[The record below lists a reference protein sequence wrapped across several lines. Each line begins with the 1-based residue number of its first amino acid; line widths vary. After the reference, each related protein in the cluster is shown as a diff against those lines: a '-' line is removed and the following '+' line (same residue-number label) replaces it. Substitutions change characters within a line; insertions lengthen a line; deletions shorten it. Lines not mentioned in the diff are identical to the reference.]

1 MPSSRPTAA
10 VLRVAG
16 LTVERDDAFPLR
28 DVSWE
33 IRRGENWVILGAN
46 GSGKTS
52 LIGAMTAYIAP
63 SAGEIHLLGNE
74 YGRSE
79 WREVRKLFGLVS
91 SAIHQHLWDRESAV
105 RTVAS
110 GKYAAFG
117 PWSQPDTADLERAR
131 GLLDRLQAGSIAER
145 PWRVLSQGE
154 RQRVLIARAL
164 MAEPALLLLDE
175 PCAGL
180 DPVARERLLRVIDR
194 VAATS
199 QACVVLVTHH
209 VEEIVPAFSHVLL
222 LKAGSVLAAGPKR
235 SVLTSELLSDAY
247 QSPVEVSWRGETCEL
262 SLREPSDA

>member
-1 MPSSRPTAA
+1 VSHATTPA
-10 VLRVAG
+10 VLRVSG
-16 LTVERDDAFPLR
+16 LTIERDEGFPLKEISWQ
-28 DVSWE
+28 VSA
-33 IRRGENWVILGAN
+33 GENWAILGAN

-63 SAGEIHLLGNE
+63 SAGSIELLGHE

-91 SAIHQHLWDRESAV
+91 SAIHQHLWDRESAA

-117 PWSQPDTADLERAR
+117 PWSQPDAADLEEAQR
-131 GLLDRLQAGSIAER
+131 LLHEMQAGAIVER

-164 MAEPALLLLDE
+164 MAKPALLLLDE

-194 VAATS
+194 VADRSEAS
-199 QACVVLVTHH
+199 VVLVTHH
-209 VEEIVPAFSHVLL
+209 VEEIVPALSHVLL
-222 LKAGSVLAAGPKR
+222 LKSGQVLAAGPKR
-235 SVLTSELLSDAY
+235 EVVTSALLSEAY
-247 QSPVEVSWRGETCEL
+247 ESPVQVTWHGESCAL
-262 SLREPSDA
+262 SSS

>member
-1 MPSSRPTAA
+1 MPASNTHTS
-10 VLRVAG
+10 VLRVEG
-16 LTVERDDAFPLR
+16 LSVERDDAFPLR
-28 DVSWE
+28 DVSWQ
-33 IRRGENWVILGAN
+33 ILPGENWAILGAN

-52 LIGAMTAYIAP
+52 LLGAMTAYIAP
-63 SAGEIHLLGNE
+63 SAGNIELLGHE

-91 SAIHQHLWDRESAV
+91 SAIHHHLWDRESAV

-117 PWSQPDTADLERAR
+117 PWSQPDAADLERAR
-131 GLLDRLQAGSIAER
+131 HLLDELSARAIAER

-164 MAEPALLLLDE
+164 MAQPALLLLDE

-199 QACVVLVTHH
+199 AACVVLVTHH
-209 VEEIVPAFSHVLL
+209 VEEIVAAFSHVLL
-222 LKAGSVLAAGPKR
+222 LKAGSVLARGPKR
-235 SVLTSELLSDAY
+235 SVLTSELLSEAY
-247 QSPVEVSWRGETCEL
+247 QSPVELSWRGEICQL
-262 SLREPSDA
+262 SLRDLP

>member
-1 MPSSRPTAA
+1 VLVKTPPSV
-10 VLRVAG
+10 VLRVEG
-16 LTVERDDAFPLR
+16 LSVERDEAFPLK
-28 DVSWE
+28 DVSWQ

-63 SAGEIHLLGNE
+63 SAGNIQLLGHD

-91 SAIHQHLWDRESAV
+91 SAIHQHLWERESAV

-117 PWSQPDTADLERAR
+117 PWSQPDAADLEEAR
-131 GLLDRLQAGSIAER
+131 GLLAQMQADAIAER

-164 MAEPALLLLDE
+164 MARPALLLLDE

-180 DPVARERLLRVIDR
+180 DPVARERLLRVIDQ
-194 VAATS
+194 VAEAS
-199 QACVVLVTHH
+199 RACVVLVTHH

-222 LKAGSVLAAGPKR
+222 LKAGSVLAAGPKQD
-235 SVLTSELLSDAY
+235 VLTSELLSEAY
-247 QSPVEVSWRGETCEL
+247 ESPVEVSWRGRICQL
-262 SLREPSDA
+262 SLRDPPDA

>member
-1 MPSSRPTAA
+1 
-10 VLRVAG
+10 
-16 LTVERDDAFPLR
+16 VERDDAFPLR
-28 DVSWE
+28 DVSWA
-33 IRRGENWVILGAN
+33 ILPGQNWAILGAN

-63 SAGEIHLLGNE
+63 SSGDIELLGNE

-91 SAIHQHLWDRESAV
+91 SAIHPHLWDLESAV

-117 PWSQPDTADLERAR
+117 PWSQPDGADLERAR
-131 GLLDRLQAGSIAER
+131 QLLDELQAGAIAER

-164 MAEPALLLLDE
+164 MADPALLLLDE
-175 PCAGL
+175 PCANL

-194 VAATS
+194 VAAS
-199 QACVVLVTHH
+199 SRACVVLVTHH
-209 VEEIVPAFSHVLL
+209 VEEIVAAFSHVLL
-222 LKAGSVLAAGPKR
+222 LKAGRVLASGPKR
-235 SVLTSELLSDAY
+235 SVLTSELLSEAY
-247 QSPVEVSWRGETCEL
+247 QSPVEVSWRGDICQL
-262 SLREPSDA
+262 SLAEPP

>member
-1 MPSSRPTAA
+1 MSAVRDTP
-10 VLRVAG
+10 VLRVER
-16 LTVERDDAFPLR
+16 LSVERDEAFPLR
-28 DVSWE
+28 DVTWE
-33 IRRGENWVILGAN
+33 IRPGEHWVILGAN

-52 LIGAMTAYIAP
+52 LVGAMTAYIAP
-63 SAGEIHLLGNE
+63 SAGHIELLGHE

-91 SAIHQHLWDRESAV
+91 SAIHHHLWDRESAL

-117 PWSQPDTADLERAR
+117 PWSQPNDADLEEAL
-131 GLLDRLQAGSIAER
+131 GVLDSLQAAAIAER

-164 MAEPALLLLDE
+164 MAKPELLLLDE

-180 DPVARERLLRVIDR
+180 DPVARERLLRVIDH
-194 VAATS
+194 VARTGRAS
-199 QACVVLVTHH
+199 IVLVTHH

-222 LKAGSVLAAGPKR
+222 LKSGVVLARGPKR
-235 SVLTSELLSDAY
+235 AVLTSERLSEAY
-247 QSPVEVSWRGETCEL
+247 GSPVELRWRGEIAEL
-262 SLREPSDA
+262 SLLDSPEA

>member
-1 MPSSRPTAA
+1 MS
-10 VLRVAG
+10 G
-16 LTVERDDAFPLR
+16 LTIERDEGFPLK
-28 DVSWE
+28 DVSWQVL
-33 IRRGENWVILGAN
+33 RGENWAILGAN

-63 SAGEIHLLGNE
+63 SAGSIELLGHE

-117 PWSQPDTADLERAR
+117 PWSQPDDADLKEAQR
-131 GLLDRLQAGSIAER
+131 LLDEMQAGAICER

-164 MAEPALLLLDE
+164 MAKPALLLLDE

-180 DPVARERLLRVIDR
+180 DPVARERLLSVIDG
-194 VAATS
+194 VARRSEAS
-199 QACVVLVTHH
+199 VVLVTHH

-235 SVLTSELLSDAY
+235 EVVTSALLSEAY
-247 QSPVEVSWRGETCEL
+247 ESAVEVSWRGSTCTL
-262 SLREPSDA
+262 SLS